1 MELFRSTMPMC
12 PQYCSQWA
20 RIYMKYCLCSTKDG
34 ASLTLGV
41 ISVLSWGVAEIP
53 QIITNYKKKSTEGL
67 SLAFLFT
74 WIIGDLFNVFGC
86 MLEPAT
92 NVLVCDI
99 MGFKSSQSYN
109 GYNISVHFEFT
120 DEVLCLI
127 LQLPTQYYMAVLY
140 TITTSVL
147 TAQTIYYGH
156 IYHRLKCNRRCIK
169 APISSQ
175 TEEAGRIRQ
184 GNSDA
189 EGQVNN
195 ADKQRNETASPDG
208 TNGSSSPIPFPTLT
222 QKSSTG
228 RELYYMSARSL
239 SSSHTPTVG
248 SSLAQRMASPSFS
261 KRNSIEEPL
270 LGVDVTTQSAPNL
283 NTKTMLC
290 VVSVVTLLGT
300 LNLHQSANNRLDRA
314 FENKHQGFVIQVG
327 RKILQVSSRISHEND
342 SDGSGSG
349 SGIGTFLGWSMAAI
363 YMGGRLPQIFLNI
376 KRGNVEGLN
385 PLMFVFALIGNIT
398 YVASI
403 LVDSMAWSKIRA
415 NLPWLVDAGGCVL
428 LDTCVSLLTHNCFI
442 LLQFIYFHH
451 RRRQVLENKLLNYNS
466 A

>member
-1 MELFRSTMPMC
+1 MGLFRSTMPMC

-20 RIYMKYCLCSTKDG
+20 RIYMKYCLCSMKDG

-74 WIIGDLFNVFGC
+74 WIVGDLFNVSGC

-92 NVLVCDI
+92 SL
-99 MGFKSSQSYN
+99 QSYN
-109 GYNISVHFEFT
+109 GYNISVHFEFN
-120 DEVLCLI
+120 DEVFRLI
-127 LQLPTQYYMAVLY
+127 LQLPTQYYMAV
-140 TITTSVL
+140 
-147 TAQTIYYGH
+147 
-156 IYHRLKCNRRCIK
+156 

-189 EGQVNN
+189 EAQVNN

-208 TNGSSSPIPFPTLT
+208 TNGSSSPIPFPTLA

-261 KRNSIEEPL
+261 TRISIEEPL
-270 LGVDVTTQSAPNL
+270 LGADVTTQSAPNL
-283 NTKTMLC
+283 NTKTMPC

-342 SDGSGSG
+342 SDGSG

-415 NLPWLVDAGGCVL
+415 NLPWIVDAGGCVL
-428 LDTCVSLLTHNCFI
+428 LDTCI

>member
-1 MELFRSTMPMC
+1 MGLFRSTMPMC

-20 RIYMKYCLCSTKDG
+20 RIYMKYCLCSMKDG

-74 WIIGDLFNVFGC
+74 WIVGDLFNVSGC

-92 NVLVCDI
+92 SL
-99 MGFKSSQSYN
+99 QSYN
-109 GYNISVHFEFT
+109 GYNISVHFEFN

-147 TAQTIYYGH
+147 TAQTVYYGH
-156 IYHRLKCNRRCIK
+156 IYHRLKRNRRCVK

-175 TEEAGRIRQ
+175 TEEAGRIIQ

-189 EGQVNN
+189 VAQVNN

-261 KRNSIEEPL
+261 TRISIEEPL
-270 LGVDVTTQSAPNL
+270 LGADVTTQSAPNL

-349 SGIGTFLGWSMAAI
+349 IGTFLGWSMAAI

-415 NLPWLVDAGGCVL
+415 NLPWIVDAGGCVL
-428 LDTCVSLLTHNCFI
+428 LDTCI

>member
-1 MELFRSTMPMC
+1 MGLFRSTMPMC

-20 RIYMKYCLCSTKDG
+20 RIYMKYCLCSMKDG

-74 WIIGDLFNVFGC
+74 WIVGDLFNVFGC

-92 NVLVCDI
+92 
-99 MGFKSSQSYN
+99 
-109 GYNISVHFEFT
+109 
-120 DEVLCLI
+120 
-127 LQLPTQYYMAVLY
+127 LPTQYYMAVLY
-140 TITTSVL
+140 AITTSVL
-147 TAQTIYYGH
+147 TAQTVYYGH
-156 IYHRLKCNRRCIK
+156 IYHRLKRNRGCIK

-189 EGQVNN
+189 EAQVNN

-261 KRNSIEEPL
+261 TRISIEEPL
-270 LGVDVTTQSAPNL
+270 LGADVTTQSAPNL

-314 FENKHQGFVIQVG
+314 FENKHEGFVIQVG
-327 RKILQVSSRISHEND
+327 RKILQVSSRISHDND
-342 SDGSGSG
+342 SDGSG

-415 NLPWLVDAGGCVL
+415 NLPWIVDAGGCVL
-428 LDTCVSLLTHNCFI
+428 LDTCI

-451 RRRQVLENKLLNYNS
+451 RRHQVLENKLLNYNS

>member
-1 MELFRSTMPMC
+1 MPTC

-20 RIYMKYCLCSTKDG
+20 RIYLKYCLCSMKDG
-34 ASLTLGV
+34 VSITLGV

-67 SLAFLFT
+67 SLAFLLT

-92 NVLVCDI
+92 
-99 MGFKSSQSYN
+99 
-109 GYNISVHFEFT
+109 
-120 DEVLCLI
+120 
-127 LQLPTQYYMAVLY
+127 LPTQYYMAVLY

-156 IYHRLKCNRRCIK
+156 IYHRLKRNRQCIK
-169 APISSQ
+169 SQKETNCHEGGFGRQKIVLTIAAVSSQ

-189 EGQVNN
+189 GAQVNN
-195 ADKQRNETASPDG
+195 ASKQRNETASPDG
-208 TNGSSSPIPFPTLT
+208 TNGSSSPIPFPTLL
-222 QKSSTG
+222 QKSSPG

-239 SSSHTPTVG
+239 SSSHTPAVG
-248 SSLAQRMASPSFS
+248 SFLAQRMASPSFS
-261 KRNSIEEPL
+261 MRNSIEEPL
-270 LGVDVTTQSAPNL
+270 LGGDATTQSAPDV

-290 VVSVVTLLGT
+290 VVSGVTLLGT
-300 LNLHQSANNRLDRA
+300 LNLHQSANNRLAGA

-327 RKILQVSSRISHEND
+327 RKILQASSRMSHENY
-342 SDGSGSG
+342 SDGSG

-403 LVDSMAWSKIRA
+403 LVDSVAWPKIRA

-428 LDTCVSLLTHNCFI
+428 LDTCVSLLTQLFCFP
-442 LLQFIYFHH
+442 
-451 RRRQVLENKLLNYNS
+451 S
-466 A
+466 

>member
-1 MELFRSTMPMC
+1 MPMC

-20 RIYMKYCLCSTKDG
+20 RIYMKYCLCSMKDG

-74 WIIGDLFNVFGC
+74 WIVGDLFNVFGC

-92 NVLVCDI
+92 
-99 MGFKSSQSYN
+99 
-109 GYNISVHFEFT
+109 
-120 DEVLCLI
+120 
-127 LQLPTQYYMAVLY
+127 LPTQYYMAVLY

-147 TAQTIYYGH
+147 TAQTVYYGH
-156 IYHRLKCNRRCIK
+156 IYHRLKRNRRCIK

-189 EGQVNN
+189 EAQVNN

-248 SSLAQRMASPSFS
+248 SSLAQRMTSPSFS
-261 KRNSIEEPL
+261 TRISIEEPL
-270 LGVDVTTQSAPNL
+270 LAADVTTQSAPNL

-300 LNLHQSANNRLDRA
+300 VNLHQSANNRLDRA
-314 FENKHQGFVIQVG
+314 FENKHEGFVIQVG
-327 RKILQVSSRISHEND
+327 RKILQVSSRISHD
-342 SDGSGSG
+342 
-349 SGIGTFLGWSMAAI
+349 
-363 YMGGRLPQIFLNI
+363 
-376 KRGNVEGLN
+376 K
-385 PLMFVFALIGNIT
+385 
-398 YVASI
+398 
-403 LVDSMAWSKIRA
+403 
-415 NLPWLVDAGGCVL
+415 
-428 LDTCVSLLTHNCFI
+428 
-442 LLQFIYFHH
+442 
-451 RRRQVLENKLLNYNS
+451 
-466 A
+466 

>member
-1 MELFRSTMPMC
+1 MPTC

-20 RIYMKYCLCSTKDG
+20 RIYLKYCLCSMKDG
-34 ASLTLGV
+34 VSLTLGV

-67 SLAFLFT
+67 SLAFLLT

-86 MLEPAT
+86 MWEPAT
-92 NVLVCDI
+92 
-99 MGFKSSQSYN
+99 
-109 GYNISVHFEFT
+109 
-120 DEVLCLI
+120 
-127 LQLPTQYYMAVLY
+127 LPTQYYMAVLY

-156 IYHRLKCNRRCIK
+156 IYHRLKRNRQCIK
-169 APISSQ
+169 APVSSQ

-189 EGQVNN
+189 GAQVNN
-195 ADKQRNETASPDG
+195 AGNQRNETASPDG
-208 TNGSSSPIPFPTLT
+208 TNGSSSPIPFPTLF
-222 QKSSTG
+222 QKSSPG

-239 SSSHTPTVG
+239 SSSHTPAVG
-248 SSLAQRMASPSFS
+248 SFLAQRMASPSFS
-261 KRNSIEEPL
+261 MRNSIEEPL
-270 LGVDVTTQSAPNL
+270 LGGDATTQSAPDL

-300 LNLHQSANNRLDRA
+300 LNLHQSANNRLARA

-327 RKILQVSSRISHEND
+327 RKILQASSRMSHENY
-342 SDGSGSG
+342 SDG

-403 LVDSMAWSKIRA
+403 LVDSVAWSKIRA

-428 LDTCVSLLTHNCFI
+428 LDTCI
-442 LLQFIYFHH
+442 LLQFAYFRH
-451 RRRQVLENKLLNYNS
+451 RRRQLLENKRLNCNS

>member
-1 MELFRSTMPMC
+1 M
-12 PQYCSQWA
+12 
-20 RIYMKYCLCSTKDG
+20 KDG
-34 ASLTLGV
+34 VSLTLGV

-67 SLAFLFT
+67 SLAFLLT

-86 MLEPAT
+86 MWEPAT
-92 NVLVCDI
+92 
-99 MGFKSSQSYN
+99 
-109 GYNISVHFEFT
+109 
-120 DEVLCLI
+120 
-127 LQLPTQYYMAVLY
+127 LPTQYYMAVLY

-156 IYHRLKCNRRCIK
+156 IYHRLKRNRQCIK
-169 APISSQ
+169 APVSSQ

-189 EGQVNN
+189 GAQVNN
-195 ADKQRNETASPDG
+195 AGKQRNETASPDD
-208 TNGSSSPIPFPTLT
+208 TNSSSSPIPFPTLF
-222 QKSSTG
+222 QKSSPG

-248 SSLAQRMASPSFS
+248 SFLAQRMTPSFLI
-261 KRNSIEEPL
+261 RNSIEEPL
-270 LGVDVTTQSAPNL
+270 LGGDATTQSAPDL
-283 NTKTMLC
+283 NPKTMLC

-300 LNLHQSANNRLDRA
+300 LNLHQSANNRLAGA

-327 RKILQVSSRISHEND
+327 RKILQASSRMSHENY
-342 SDGSGSG
+342 SDGSG

-385 PLMFVFALIGNIT
+385 PLMFVFALVGNIT

-403 LVDSMAWSKIRA
+403 LVDSVAWSKIRA

-428 LDTCVSLLTHNCFI
+428 LDTCI
-442 LLQFIYFHH
+442 LLQFAYFRH
-451 RRRQVLENKLLNYNS
+451 RRRQLLENKRLNCNS

>member
-1 MELFRSTMPMC
+1 MGLLRSTMPMC

-20 RIYMKYCLCSTKDG
+20 RIYMKYCLCSMKDG

-74 WIIGDLFNVFGC
+74 WIVGDLFNVFGC

-92 NVLVCDI
+92 
-99 MGFKSSQSYN
+99 
-109 GYNISVHFEFT
+109 
-120 DEVLCLI
+120 
-127 LQLPTQYYMAVLY
+127 LPTQYYMAVLY
-140 TITTSVL
+140 AITTSVL
-147 TAQTIYYGH
+147 TAQTVYYGH
-156 IYHRLKCNRRCIK
+156 IYHRLKRNRRCIK

-189 EGQVNN
+189 EAQVNN

-208 TNGSSSPIPFPTLT
+208 TNGSSSPIPFPTHT

-261 KRNSIEEPL
+261 TRISIEEPL
-270 LGVDVTTQSAPNL
+270 LGADVTTQSAPNL

-327 RKILQVSSRISHEND
+327 RKILQVSSRISHENG
-342 SDGSGSG
+342 SDG

-415 NLPWLVDAGGCVL
+415 NLPWIVDAGGCVL
-428 LDTCVSLLTHNCFI
+428 LDTCI

>member
-1 MELFRSTMPMC
+1 MGLFRSTMPMC

-20 RIYMKYCLCSTKDG
+20 RIYMKYCLCSMKDG

-74 WIIGDLFNVFGC
+74 WIVGDLFNVFGC

-92 NVLVCDI
+92 
-99 MGFKSSQSYN
+99 
-109 GYNISVHFEFT
+109 
-120 DEVLCLI
+120 
-127 LQLPTQYYMAVLY
+127 LPTQYYMAVLY

-147 TAQTIYYGH
+147 TAQTVYYGH
-156 IYHRLKCNRRCIK
+156 IYHRLKRNRRCIK

-189 EGQVNN
+189 E
-195 ADKQRNETASPDG
+195 AQRNETASPDG

-261 KRNSIEEPL
+261 TRISIEEPL
-270 LGVDVTTQSAPNL
+270 LGADVTTQSAPNL

-290 VVSVVTLLGT
+290 VVSIVTLLGT

-327 RKILQVSSRISHEND
+327 RKILQVSSRISHENGND
-342 SDGSGSG
+342 GSG

-415 NLPWLVDAGGCVL
+415 NLPWIVDAGGCVL
-428 LDTCVSLLTHNCFI
+428 LDTCI